1 MHNQRTLEELCI
13 DTYMLT
19 NLVFR
24 LKHPEKGR
32 EGRRGEWEGRGKE
45 GRKGIGKESEGGWCK
60 EEMKER

>member
-1 MHNQRTLEELCI
+1 MHNQRTLEELCF

-45 GRKGIGKESEGGWCK
+45 GRV
-60 EEMKER
+60 